1 MTEELPLP
9 NPKQRR
15 LRRRSGPLAAL
26 QASFLTGLIVIA
38 PIGITVWLIWTL
50 TGWMDS
56 WVLPLIP
63 PRWRPE
69 NYIGLNLRGLGVVVF
84 LVFTALI
91 GWLARGW
98 MGRTVIKTGESLL
111 RRMPV
116 VGAIYG
122 GIKQIAETILSQ
134 GDGKFEHACLI
145 ETPRRGIWRL
155 GLIAGPAKGEVA
167 DEAGRRGQGAFL
179 AVFVPNTPNATAG
192 FMMFVPEHEV
202 HVLDMPVEDAV
213 KLVISGGLV
222 YPTVSGDRNIDD
234 RSNESR

>member
-1 MTEELPLP
+1 MTDDLPPPPHKRLP
-9 NPKQRR
+9 F
-15 LRRRSGPLAAL
+15 RRRSGVLAAL
-26 QASFLTGLIVIA
+26 RASFLTGLIVIA

-69 NYIGLNLRGLGVVVF
+69 NYIGLNLRGIGVVVF
-84 LVFTALI
+84 LIFTALI
-91 GWLARGW
+91 GWIARGW
-98 MGRTVIKTGESLL
+98 IGRTVIKTGEALF

-116 VGAIYG
+116 VGAVYG

-134 GDGKFEHACLI
+134 GDGKFEQACLI

-155 GLIAGPAKGEVA
+155 GLIAGPTKGEIA
-167 DEAGRRGQGAFL
+167 AEAGRRGQGGFL

-192 FMMFVPEHEV
+192 FLMFVPEHEV
-202 HVLDMPVEDAV
+202 HILDMPVEDAV

-222 YPTVSGDRNIDD
+222 YPPATGGRNMDD
-234 RSNESR
+234 RSVESR